1 MKTITQP
8 MTLKKSQ
15 VKQIPISKLK
25 VPDLLISEENA
36 IVGYFDILGYS
47 FKTDWKD
54 SKHSVLDFSGA
65 LLLVAKEYPHLKIN
79 VFSDNA
85 FVYTK
90 IENVKDFFAG
100 IRFAFDIWVQ
110 NGVLV
115 RGGVAFGSYNE
126 MDSGRYSDCVPN
138 FVESIF
144 FGSAVCVAVRNEDR
158 KGPFLFVDKASATT
172 INKFIN
178 EPVFQVESEV
188 YCYAWSD
195 NPHVLMRYI
204 IMSFVRLLLAL
215 RKDKNAVAEKMRC
228 GIMAALKWN
237 SSKSDEPFYTL
248 LLLLDSSLL
257 QNVTERDKVARY
269 LRFDDHYQNDIEFA
283 RSLKLDVEKT
293 FGVDIAVAMN
303 DSGLK

>member
-1 MKTITQP
+1 MKKITQP

-25 VPDLLISEENA
+25 VSDLSISEENA

-47 FKTDWKD
+47 FKTDCED

-85 FVYTK
+85 FVYAK

-100 IRFAFDIWVQ
+100 IRFAFDKWVQ

-115 RGGVAFGSYNE
+115 RGGIALGSYNE
-126 MDSGRYSDCVPN
+126 MGNERYGNTIPN

-144 FGSAVCVAVRNEDR
+144 FGSAVCQAVRNEDS

-204 IMSFVRLLLAL
+204 IMCFVRLLLAL

-237 SSKSDEPFYTL
+237 SSKLDEPFYTL

>member
-1 MKTITQP
+1 MKKITQP
-8 MTLKKSQ
+8 MILKKSQ

-25 VPDLLISEENA
+25 VPDLSISEENA
-36 IVGYFDILGYS
+36 IVGYFDIQGYS

-204 IMSFVRLLLAL
+204 IMCFVRLLLAL

-237 SSKSDEPFYTL
+237 SSKLDEPFYTAASRTIL
-248 LLLLDSSLL
+248 
-257 QNVTERDKVARY
+257 
-269 LRFDDHYQNDIEFA
+269 
-283 RSLKLDVEKT
+283 
-293 FGVDIAVAMN
+293 
-303 DSGLK
+303 